1 MLQKKIILL
10 PLLLLSSCGYEAIY
24 SKKNSVNYDFTVSDL
39 SFVGDR
45 TVNLK
50 IKEKLNN
57 HTLGK
62 KDKDFIL
69 KISSTSEKIILAK
82 NTAGDATSFKN
93 VISINVDVLI
103 NDKFKSNFIILESFN
118 YNNITNKFNLKKYEE
133 EIKINLSEAT
143 SAKLFLIFFSCCFKS
158 NLLEILL

>member
-1 MLQKKIILL
+1 MLQKQIILL
-10 PLLLLSSCGYEAIY
+10 LLLLLSSCGYEAIY

-39 SFVGDR
+39 SFVGDK

-57 HTLGK
+57 YVYGK

-69 KISSTSEKIILAK
+69 RISSTSEKIILSK

-93 VISINVDVLI
+93 SISINVEVLM
-103 NDKFKSNFIILESFN
+103 NNKFKTIL
-118 YNNITNKFNLKKYEE
+118 
-133 EIKINLSEAT
+133 
-143 SAKLFLIFFSCCFKS
+143 
-158 NLLEILL
+158 

>member
-10 PLLLLSSCGYEAIY
+10 FLFLLSSCGYEAIH
-24 SKKNSVNYDFTVSDL
+24 SKKNSVNYSFSVSEL

-57 HTLGK
+57 YTQNK

-82 NTAGDATSFKN
+82 NIAGDATYFKN
-93 VISINVDVLI
+93 KISINIEVLM
-103 NDKFKSNFIILESFN
+103 NNKFESNFMIIESFN
-118 YNNITNKFNLKKYEE
+118 YNNISNKFNLKKYEK
-133 EIKINLSEAT
+133 EIKNNLAEAAT
-143 SAKLFLIFFSCCFKS
+143 DKLIFKLS
-158 NLLEILL
+158 NIQ